1 MERRRHKW
9 NLLIQWVLASTLGW
23 TIGLDLA
30 LAVSAESVVVGA
42 FVGTTVGIS
51 QWLVLRRHVPLPWWW
66 IPSSAIGSAAATVV
80 GAFVGFPFIEVTDFS
95 LGFAL
100 PSWLFPQKDLMV
112 VSYVFG
118 GPGAGAIVGA
128 GVGLIQR
135 IAFRRLLRPGPWV
148 LSSTAGF
155 AVGFAVA
162 SWLSYVSK
170 ELLIVGLSAGA
181 IVGTITGFPLFVIPR
196 ALPGNLDLSTRTGMA
211 S

>member
-66 IPSSAIGSAAATVV
+66 IPSSAIGFAAATVV
-80 GAFVGFPFIEVTDFS
+80 GAIVGFPFIEVTDFS

-128 GVGLIQR
+128 GVGLIQWF
-135 IAFRRLLRPGPWV
+135 AFRRLLRPGPWV
-148 LSSTAGF
+148 LSNTAGF